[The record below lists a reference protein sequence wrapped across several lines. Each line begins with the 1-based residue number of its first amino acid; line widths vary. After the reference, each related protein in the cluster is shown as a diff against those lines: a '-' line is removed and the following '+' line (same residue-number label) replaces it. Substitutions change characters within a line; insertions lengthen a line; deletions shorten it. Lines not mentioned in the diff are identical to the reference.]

1 MSEDSALWSDSSDS
15 ESTVESIASLREL
28 RDPTERYPIFFDS
41 PGSNDFSASVDH
53 PVDHPVLADHSLW
66 SDSSDSESTVESI
79 ASLRELR
86 DPTERYPIFFDSPGS
101 NEFSASVDHLVDH
114 PVDHQAPANHSPGPI
129 RSSSQQPLLSE
140 NDSPTDSLSSVKSV
154 AARVHFTLETLHSDA
169 QYSSPSLW
177 SQNLTGTN
185 HYFRE
190 KKWDFF
196 PELATPSAKQASL
209 QTGLGLSNG
218 KPRKDGR
225 FNLAAKRRGSHSPD
239 RAGLGLAQKV
249 RDSVK
254 TYVHRTL
261 LSRPTTEPKA
271 KD

>member
-1 MSEDSALWSDSSDS
+1 
-15 ESTVESIASLREL
+15 
-28 RDPTERYPIFFDS
+28 
-41 PGSNDFSASVDH
+41 
-53 PVDHPVLADHSLW
+53 
-66 SDSSDSESTVESI
+66 
-79 ASLRELR
+79 
-86 DPTERYPIFFDSPGS
+86 
-101 NEFSASVDHLVDH
+101 
-114 PVDHQAPANHSPGPI
+114 
-129 RSSSQQPLLSE
+129 
-140 NDSPTDSLSSVKSV
+140 
-154 AARVHFTLETLHSDA
+154 LETLHSDA